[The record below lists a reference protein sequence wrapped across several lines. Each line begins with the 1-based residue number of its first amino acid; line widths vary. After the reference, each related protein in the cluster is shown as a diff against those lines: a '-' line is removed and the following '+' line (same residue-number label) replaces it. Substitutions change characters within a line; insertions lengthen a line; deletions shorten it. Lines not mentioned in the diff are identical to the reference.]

1 MIINLYN
8 QGHIKYVI
16 YDINY
21 RKAWMEM
28 LRSRVFVCFE
38 VKNRS
43 KNKSQEQLKIV
54 FKLMKQKRLKQEM
67 QRKQESEGNLQVN
80 VLMFRMKKDLKSIT

>member
-1 MIINLYN
+1 
-8 QGHIKYVI
+8 
-16 YDINY
+16 
-21 RKAWMEM
+21 MEM

-67 QRKQESEGNLQVN
+67 QRKQESEGNL
-80 VLMFRMKKDLKSIT
+80 

>member
-1 MIINLYN
+1 MKL
-8 QGHIKYVI
+8 GRLIKYVI

-21 RKAWMEM
+21 RKALMQI
-28 LRSRVFVCFE
+28 LRSRVLVCFK

-54 FKLMKQKRLKQEM
+54 FKLMKQKRSKHEM
-67 QRKQESEGNLQVN
+67 
-80 VLMFRMKKDLKSIT
+80 